1 MSAGKESCV
10 SSVILTG
17 KIEFGSMTQRNN
29 WCYAQIVEL
38 NGCAADSERCK
49 GISKTNVRFVR
60 WKYRSVEE
68 DAGLLK

>member
-1 MSAGKESCV
+1 
-10 SSVILTG
+10 
-17 KIEFGSMTQRNN
+17 MTHRNN

-49 GISKTNVRFVR
+49 RIRKTNVRFVR

-68 DAGLLK
+68 DAGLLR